1 MDEKPASEQQLRTL
15 HRFDPQQK
23 LWFLERRKENDDR
36 RGDIDAFI
44 IHTLDE
50 ERARQLASVCAGS
63 EGMHVW
69 LDPKKSTCE
78 QITQEKKHTIVH
90 GFKNSKPN
98 AVRLAQLRK

>member
-1 MDEKPASEQQLRTL
+1 MNK
-15 HRFDPQQK
+15 HPQQK

-36 RGDIDAFI
+36 RGDNIDAFI

-50 ERARQLASVCAGS
+50 KSARQLASVCAGS
-63 EGMHVW
+63 EGIHVW